1 MSSNFFR
8 LKTLIILL
16 SISFFCNQAIAQK
29 DTNKW
34 KLQLAFGMNSPS
46 GNQVEGYEAKSLNFP
61 TINLGVQYMFKPQLG
76 AKLDL
81 GYNRFASDSDAP
93 EFKLNYTRVNA
104 QVVYDLSRT
113 INLPPQLALV
123 SHLGPGVSITKP
135 LRDDSDNKYT
145 YLNVMGG
152 LELHYAIAENIS
164 VFTDVSYIKGL
175 SSKVKY
181 DPVTDGYSFNGDLLT
196 LTFGVSVSLSG
207 CTYCD

>member
-8 LKTLIILL
+8 LKTLIVLL
-16 SISFFCNQAIAQK
+16 SISFFYNQAIAQK

-61 TINLGVQYMFKPQLG
+61 TINLGVQYMFKRQMG
-76 AKLDL
+76 AKLDI
-81 GYNRFASDSDAP
+81 GYNRFANESDSS
-93 EFKLNYTRVNA
+93 EFKLNYTRINA
-104 QVVYDLSRT
+104 QFVYDFSGN
-113 INLPPQLALV
+113 IGLPPQLALV
-123 SHLGPGVSITKP
+123 SHIGPGVSITKP
-135 LRDDSDNKYT
+135 LRDDSDNKYA

-175 SSKVKY
+175 SNKEKY